1 MSALVRVCTGIDALN
16 TTIGHAMRWA
26 ILAAVL
32 ISAGNAVMR
41 RVFSMS
47 SNGWLEVQWYLF
59 GAVFLLGAAYT
70 LKRDEHVK
78 IDFLSSRMTRR
89 GFVRMTL
96 FGHVFFLLPFCVVM
110 LWLSIPWAT
119 ASLVSGETSANA
131 GGLPL
136 WPAKLAVPVGFGLL
150 TLQTVAEILRAIARL
165 NGAFPLEDPKSK
177 QPSGMATAR
186 APKAQ
191 DREE

>member
-1 MSALVRVCTGIDALN
+1 MNTLIWICSGIDAFN
-16 TTIGHAMRWA
+16 TFIGHAMRWA

-70 LKRDEHVK
+70 LKRDEHVR
-78 IDFLSSRMTRR
+78 IDFLSSRMTPR

-96 FGHVFFLLPFCVVM
+96 FGHLLFLLPFCVVM
-110 LWLSIPWAT
+110 LWLSIPWAMS
-119 ASLVSGETSANA
+119 SLISGEASANA

-136 WPAKLAVPVGFGLL
+136 WPAKFAVPVGFALL
-150 TLQTVAEILRAIARL
+150 TLQALAEALRAVARLTGVLPIDDPKPEKGTGMAIARL
-165 NGAFPLEDPKSK
+165 GQGRD
-177 QPSGMATAR
+177 
-186 APKAQ
+186 
-191 DREE
+191 